1 MKTAIVL
8 LIIVSSFIAPSAQA
22 GVGTSVVKQGAEYAS
37 EKLGRKAAREAAET
51 AAKKATGEAAETIV
65 RKTTAK
71 AARESA
77 EQLAR
82 KAGLAASRCTD
93 DALSAVLRYGD
104 SAAGLINHFGDDAAQ
119 ALVTVSDRNGRRLV
133 MLEQELAQSGHAE
146 PILKLVGKQ
155 GDALVECLWKNKATV
170 AAGVGVAVLLTNPDA
185 VLNAGATVTTAALDT
200 VGTNVVRPVAEGVVW
215 TISRL
220 LMLLALTAVG
230 TYAVWL
236 KAPALRSSITAL
248 VHNGVAVVRRQRK

>member
-1 MKTAIVL
+1 MKTAIL
-8 LIIVSSFIAPSAQA
+8 LLVIVVSFIAPSVQA
-22 GVGTSVVKQGAEYAS
+22 GVATNVAKEGAEYLS
-37 EKLGRKAAREAAET
+37 ERLGRKATREAAET

-93 DALSAVLRYGD
+93 NALSAVVRYGD

-119 ALVTVSDRNGRRLV
+119 ALVKVSPRNGRRLV

-146 PILKLVGKQ
+146 PILKLVGNR
-155 GDALVECLWKNKATV
+155 GDALVDWLWKNKASV
-170 AAGVGVAVLLTNPDA
+170 AAGVGITMLLKNPDA
-185 VLNAGATVTTAALDT
+185 VLNAGATVTTAALDS
-200 VGTNVVRPVAEGVVW
+200 VGTNVVRPVTEGIMW
-215 TISRL
+215 MISRL

-230 TYAVWL
+230 TYALWL
-236 KAPALRSSITAL
+236 KVPALRTTIAAL
-248 VHNGVAVVRRQRK
+248 VDRAARSVRPRHR